1 MGFLMSDEVRR
12 HENMK
17 NMIGAGNSL
26 TIMDFNDEAALRAH
40 DSCILGFEGE
50 SAMSKALIAIAN
62 RMMEAAGMADDMTE
76 DIEDIGMIV
85 NVSRSDVADYGEM
98 VDGLMNARNIR
109 ELNELAE
116 LYRNIPGALKIAEIC
131 AERMGGRITLAG

>member
-1 MGFLMSDEVRR
+1 MTFLVNEEVRK

-40 DSCILGFEGE
+40 DDCILGFEGE

-62 RMMEAAGMADDMTE
+62 RMMEAAGMTDDMTE
-76 DIEDIGMIV
+76 DIEDIGMV
-85 NVSRSDVADYGEM
+85 VSVARSDAADYGEM
-98 VDGLMNARNIR
+98 VDGLMAARSLR

-116 LYRNIPGALKIAEIC
+116 LYKHMPEAIRIAEIC
-131 AERMGGRITLAG
+131 AQKMGGHITLAS